1 MIQSRCGTDVH
12 LTLTSWYFFLVLWW
26 CGCDL
31 GTPLVPLCSSR
42 VCFKHPLTPM
52 GSSRL
57 CWPHLLFG
65 VTVLVMDLP
74 RCLVLTWVQGSL
86 STDAAEGCGIYLL
99 TILALG
105 SHFLLLFHF
114 IFPYV
119 HVLRFSRHGVYPK
132 LSYITHSLYRLNRT
146 EQNSNEH

>member
-1 MIQSRCGTDVH
+1 M
-12 LTLTSWYFFLVLWW
+12 
-26 CGCDL
+26 
-31 GTPLVPLCSSR
+31 
-42 VCFKHPLTPM
+42 
-52 GSSRL
+52 
-57 CWPHLLFG
+57 
-65 VTVLVMDLP
+65 
-74 RCLVLTWVQGSL
+74 VLTWVQGSL

-146 EQNSNEH
+146 EQLQQTVAGWGTVWVCYSSAPAEVTDTAMEVPALPIGDFLANLLTPLRPLATTVRCGRRPQHLRSHRDAIRGHRPP